1 MGNVLQVEGLR
12 THFQNAEH
20 RITAVDGV
28 SFEIAENEVLGLV
41 GESGSG
47 KSITALSLLQLL
59 PSNGVSTA
67 TSLSF
72 QGESL
77 LTASVQRL
85 REMRGKDMGLIF
97 QNPLAALNP
106 VLTIGEQLM
115 ETLTIRGGLSKREA
129 KEKAIALLSQVN
141 IPDAARRLGDYP
153 HQFSLGMCQRIVIAL
168 TLSLTPKLLIADEPT
183 ASLDVTVQAQVMAL
197 LKDLQRQH
205 QMSMLLISHDLGVI
219 AQNCDRVMVMYLG
232 RIVEMGTPED
242 IFLTPKHPYT
252 QALIRAI
259 PSTDP
264 RQKQVFDA
272 LKGEIPSP
280 LAIPS
285 GCRFHTR
292 CPVAEARCRQEDPEL
307 MACGKAGH
315 LSACVLTTRVE
326 SL

>member
-1 MGNVLQVEGLR
+1 MGAVLQVEGLR
-12 THFQNAEH
+12 THFQSAEH

-47 KSITALSLLQLL
+47 KSITALSLLKLL
-59 PSNGVSTA
+59 PSNGVSSA
-67 TSLSF
+67 TVMQF

-77 LTASVQRL
+77 LTASAQRL
-85 REMRGKDMGLIF
+85 REIRGKEIGLIF

-106 VLTIGEQLM
+106 VFTVGEQLM

-129 KEKAIALLSQVN
+129 KEKAISLLGQVN

-205 QMSMLLISHDLGVI
+205 QMSMLLISQDLGVI
-219 AQNCDRVMVMYLG
+219 AQNCDRVMVLYLG
-232 RIVEMGTPED
+232 RIVETGSPED

-259 PSTDP
+259 PATDP

-292 CPVAEARCRQEDPEL
+292 CPVAEARCRQEDPVL
-307 MACGKAGH
+307 RACGKPGH
-315 LSACVLTTRVE
+315 LAACGVLAGGF
-326 SL
+326 

>member
-1 MGNVLQVEGLR
+1 MANLLHVEGLH
-12 THFQNAEH
+12 THFQTTEH

-28 SFEIAENEVLGLV
+28 SFDIAENEVLGLV

-59 PSNGVSTA
+59 PANAVSSA
-67 TSLSF
+67 ISLSYR
-72 QGESL
+72 GENLQNTTSK
-77 LTASVQRL
+77 RL
-85 REMRGKDMGLIF
+85 REIRGKEIGLIF

-106 VLTIGEQLM
+106 VFTIGEQLI
-115 ETLTIRGGLSKREA
+115 ETLTIRGGLSKSDA
-129 KEKAIALLSQVN
+129 KKRAIVLLDQVN
-141 IPDAARRLGDYP
+141 IPDASRRLGDYP

-168 TLSLTPKLLIADEPT
+168 TLSLEPKLLIADEPT

-197 LKDLQRQH
+197 LKDIQRQH

-232 RIVEMGTPED
+232 RIVETGTPRD
-242 IFLTPKHPYT
+242 IFLNPKHPYT

-264 RQKQVFDA
+264 RQKQIFDA

-280 LAIPS
+280 LAIPT

-292 CPVAEARCRQEDPEL
+292 CPVAETRCRQEDPAL
-307 MACGKAGH
+307 KPCGETGH
-315 LSACVLTTRVE
+315 LAACVLV
-326 SL
+326 

>member
-1 MGNVLQVEGLR
+1 MGTVLQVAGLR
-12 THFQNAEH
+12 THFQSAEH

-28 SFEIAENEVLGLV
+28 SFEIAQNEVLGLV

-47 KSITALSLLQLL
+47 KSITALSILKLL
-59 PSNGVSTA
+59 PSNGVSSA
-67 TSLSF
+67 DVMQF
-72 QGESL
+72 QGDSL
-77 LTASVQRL
+77 LTASPQRL
-85 REMRGKDMGLIF
+85 REIRGKEIGLIF

-106 VLTIGEQLM
+106 VLTVGEQLL
-115 ETLTIRGGLSKREA
+115 ETLTLRGGLSKREA
-129 KEKAIALLSQVN
+129 KEKAIALLDQVN

-232 RIVEMGTPED
+232 RIVEIGTPED

-259 PSTDP
+259 PATDP

-292 CPVAEARCRQEDPEL
+292 CPMAEPRCRQEDPAL
-307 MACGKAGH
+307 RACGKAGH
-315 LSACVLTTRVE
+315 LAACVLAGGF
-326 SL
+326 

>member
-1 MGNVLQVEGLR
+1 MANLLHVEGLR
-12 THFQNAEH
+12 THFQSAEH

-59 PSNGVSTA
+59 PANAVSSA
-67 TSLSF
+67 TTLSYR
-72 QGESL
+72 GEAL
-77 LTASVQRL
+77 LHASPKRL
-85 REMRGKDMGLIF
+85 REIRGKEIGLIF

-106 VLTIGEQLM
+106 VFTIGEQLI
-115 ETLTIRGGLSKREA
+115 ETLTIRGGLSKADA
-129 KEKAIALLSQVN
+129 KTRAIALLDQVN

-168 TLSLTPKLLIADEPT
+168 TLSLEPKLLIADEPT

-197 LKDLQRQH
+197 LKDIQRQH

-232 RIVEMGTPED
+232 RIVETGTPGD
-242 IFLTPKHPYT
+242 IFLNPKHPYT

-264 RQKQVFDA
+264 RKKQIFDA

-280 LAIPS
+280 LAIPT

-292 CPVAEARCRQEDPEL
+292 CPVAEAQCRETDPTL
-307 MACGKAGH
+307 KACGDAGH
-315 LSACVLTTRVE
+315 VAACLLV
-326 SL
+326 